1 MYADKKLSTQTTSL
15 EHGAGMTV
23 VGKVEATIDPDAVVA
38 DGDVLLRVN
47 RPLTRSWD
55 ALRDGQ
61 RL

>member
-1 MYADKKLSTQTTSL
+1 MYADKKFGSQTTSL
-15 EHGAGMTV
+15 KHGASMAMM
-23 VGKVEATIDPDAVVA
+23 GKVEATIDPDAVVA
-38 DGDVLLRVN
+38 DRNVLLRVN